1 MTDEETKLDAAMI
14 LSTVLNKYR
23 ESRDFNGWPAH
34 AIHSPAEKAALVELI
49 EAGLVDLINDE
60 ETNNPHIRL
69 LPARP
74 IPDQVKRV
82 SNNGLRYGCLY
93 PTRKALMEVG
103 GVNPDPATPYT
114 AALKLGAPQ
123 LEFRSFRL
131 EVLERYRNDP
141 TFSYS
146 VDDTSGTIY
155 RESEDK
161 ESQEYAQF
169 GFAFDAKVNRYVA
182 AFLRYLHDMSPE
194 QQAYWA
200 GFELQG
206 EFKLHPDYYR
216 SSILGEWPEGVSVFD
231 AVLEEKKIIN
241 IMSERMGKPRLFKS
255 DYEAYRRPD
264 HFGFL
269 IRPTKKEFSDFCLR
283 LDQLMSDDMDHK
295 FFEGDI
301 EVYEYGKMDSGEE
314 IKRMKGTISMLAEW
328 LAAKFKPKNDTDRD
342 VIIEGFRTVR
352 KARQKPAH
360 KIEDNVFDEA
370 YYQQQRELII
380 AAYGSVRFLRQ
391 IFANHPA
398 CKDVEVPRWLFEGYP
413 SGEGRRAYDL
423 GWSAMMR
430 SILSGSHCS
439 SLRNCRTPPSQV
451 RISARNSCKLSTPRS
466 VKVVMPSSLPSWTWI
481 ISP

>member
-1 MTDEETKLDAAMI
+1 MLSRYLCEKGCKAGADIAYEELKLDAATI
-14 LSTVLNKYR
+14 LDTILKKYQG
-23 ESRDFNGWPAH
+23 SNDFNGWPAH
-34 AIHSPAEKAALVELI
+34 AIQSPAEKSALVGLI

-74 IPDQVKRV
+74 ISDQVKRV
-82 SNNGLRYGCLY
+82 SNKGLKFGCLF
-93 PTRKALMEVG
+93 PTQKALVEIA
-103 GVNPDPATPYT
+103 GVSPDPAAPYT

-123 LEFRSFRL
+123 LEFRTFRL

-141 TFSYS
+141 TFRYS

-155 RESEDK
+155 RNSKDK
-161 ESQEYAQF
+161 ESHEYAQF
-169 GFAFDAKVNRYVA
+169 GFAFDENVNRYVA
-182 AFLRYLHDMSPE
+182 AFLRYLHDMSAE

-206 EFKLHPDYYR
+206 DFKLHPDYYR

-231 AVLEEKKIIN
+231 AILEEKKIIN

-283 LDQLMSDDMDHK
+283 LDQLMSDDMNYK

-314 IKRMKGTISMLAEW
+314 IKRMKGTISLLMQW
-328 LAAKFKPKNDTDRD
+328 LAAKFKPKDEKDMVPIN
-342 VIIEGFRTVR
+342 EGFRAVR

-370 YYQQQRELII
+370 YYQQQRELMI
-380 AAYGSVRFLRQ
+380 AAYGAVRFLRQ
-391 IFANHPA
+391 VFANHPA
-398 CKDVEVPRWLFEGYP
+398 CKEVEVPKWLFEGH
-413 SGEGRRAYDL
+413 
-423 GWSAMMR
+423 
-430 SILSGSHCS
+430 I
-439 SLRNCRTPPSQV
+439 
-451 RISARNSCKLSTPRS
+451 
-466 VKVVMPSSLPSWTWI
+466 WTQ
-481 ISP
+481 